1 MLKNKPIKLLLILAA
16 LVPLCAT
23 YLSFSNRDYF
33 QFIYPLGK
41 STIILLPI
49 LWIWKNKFTWKN
61 IIDKWGL
68 KFQKKDI
75 RWGILTGLA
84 ISIPIF
90 ILYSTI
96 FYKLLDANG
105 IISSLPP
112 IVLQYF
118 WVTAIFISLWNSFM
132 EEYFWRAFLLS
143 AMVPNFGWTKSI
155 LINGLF
161 FGFHHY
167 IMLNAYFHWGIALF
181 LTFGTMA
188 GGWIW
193 SWMRMKGL
201 SIWACYISHVLI
213 DLSVMVIG
221 YIIIF

>member
-1 MLKNKPIKLLLILAA
+1 MKNKSKAFLLILFA
-16 LVPLCAT
+16 LIPLCAT
-23 YLSFSNRDYF
+23 YMSFSYR
-33 QFIYPLGK
+33 QFLLFTYPTGK
-41 STIILLPI
+41 ATVILLP
-49 LWIWKNKFTWKN
+49 LFWIWKNKFSWKDVIN
-61 IIDKWGL
+61 SWGL

-75 RWGILTGLA
+75 RWGILTGSV
-84 ISIPIF
+84 ISVPIF
-90 ILYSTI
+90 ILYGTV
-96 FYKLLDANG
+96 FYKLLDADG
-105 IISSLPP
+105 IVSSLPP

-118 WVTAIFISLWNSFM
+118 WVTAVFISLWNSFM
-132 EEYFWRAFLLS
+132 EEYFWRAFLLG
-143 AMVPNFGWTKSI
+143 AMVPNFGWAKSI

-167 IMLNAYFHWGIALF
+167 IMLDAYFHWGIALF

-213 DLSVMVIG
+213 DFSVMVIG
-221 YIIIF
+221 YIIIS